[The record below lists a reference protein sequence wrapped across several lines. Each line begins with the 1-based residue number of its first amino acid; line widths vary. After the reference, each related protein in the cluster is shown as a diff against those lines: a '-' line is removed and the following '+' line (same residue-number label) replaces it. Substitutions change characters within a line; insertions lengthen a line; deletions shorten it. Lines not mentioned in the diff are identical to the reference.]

1 MLGSSVLF
9 LPQKQKEPGAVS
21 VSRKEET
28 EKPVKQYVFC
38 FSQLA
43 HTQQCYVIPNS
54 LELVIH
60 FQQLGL
66 RIQEILNV
74 PRKVGL
80 LSSLTL

>member
-9 LPQKQKEPGAVS
+9 LPQKQKEPGEVS
-21 VSRKEET
+21 MSRKEEA
-28 EKPVKQYVFC
+28 EQPVKQYVFC

-43 HTQQCYVIPNS
+43 HMQQCYVPPNS
-54 LELVIH
+54 LEPVTH

-66 RIQEILNV
+66 RIQKSLNV

-80 LSSLTL
+80 LSSLR

>member
-1 MLGSSVLF
+1 M
-9 LPQKQKEPGAVS
+9 
-21 VSRKEET
+21 SRKEEA
-28 EKPVKQYVFC
+28 EKPVKQYVLC

-43 HTQQCYVIPNS
+43 HMQQCYVTPNS
-54 LELVIH
+54 LEPVTH

-66 RIQEILNV
+66 RIQKSLNV

>member
-21 VSRKEET
+21 MSRKEEA

-43 HTQQCYVIPNS
+43 YMQQCYVIPNS

-66 RIQEILNV
+66 KIQEILNV